1 MQTHLDELKKRLDQ
15 ELPGAY
21 NLRRR
26 LHSFPDLSGFEGPT
40 LQMVLD
46 ALPDPTAVVPVA
58 ETGALVRLGG
68 PGSAVAVRA
77 ELDALPATEATGL
90 EWTSQNP
97 GVMHAC
103 GHDIHLAAA
112 VALSRAVHAT
122 PGAFPL
128 LLVLQP
134 REETYPSGGKDICGG
149 DRMAIEAVTAT
160 IGAHIQPLLPK
171 GTVACTSGSVNAS
184 SDEFTITIDGRGGHA
199 AYPHLTV
206 DPVVALAHVVIA
218 VQSII
223 SRTVD
228 PMESAVISIAAI
240 SAGSAPNVIPGSA
253 TARGTVRAMA
263 TTVRQNVLCSL
274 VHVVEMVAAA
284 HGCNGQI
291 VVVQGEPVLENDSRI
306 ANSTIPH
313 LQSLGLTAN
322 TTLRSAGSD
331 DFSYYCEKVPS
342 LMMFVGTKGESEQ
355 LHSTTFAPDNTHVR
369 DVAYALLSGY
379 MAAAELHNRDEFALL
394 KDKESISESR

>member
-1 MQTHLDELKKRLDQ
+1 MDELKNRLDQ

-21 NLRRR
+21 DLRKR
-26 LHSFPDLSGFEGPT
+26 LHSFPDMSGFEGPT
-40 LQMVLD
+40 LQLVLD
-46 ALPDPTAVVPVA
+46 ALPDPTVVVPVA

-68 PGSAVAVRA
+68 PGPTVAVRA

-90 EWTSQNP
+90 EWASQNA

-134 REETYPSGGKDICGG
+134 REETYPSGGRDICGG
-149 DRMAIEAVTAT
+149 DRMALEEVTAT
-160 IGAHIQPLLPK
+160 IGAHVQPLLPR
-171 GTVACTSGSVNAS
+171 GTVACTAGSVNAS
-184 SDEFTITIDGRGGHA
+184 SDEFAITIDGQGGHA

-206 DPVVALAHVVIA
+206 DPVVTLAHVVVA

-228 PMESAVISIAAI
+228 PMESAVLSIAVL

-253 TARGTVRAMA
+253 TARGTIRAM
-263 TTVRQNVLCSL
+263 TTSVRQNVLSRL
-274 VHVVEMVAAA
+274 AQVVEMVSAA
-284 HGCNGQI
+284 HGCRGQ
-291 VVVQGEPVLENDSRI
+291 VVVVHGEPVLENNHRI
-306 ANSTIPH
+306 ASTTIPH
-313 LQSLGLTAN
+313 LQSLGLTVN

-342 LMMFVGTKGESEQ
+342 LMMFVGTDGESER

-379 MAAAELHNRDEFALL
+379 MAVTELHIEDELASL
-394 KDKESISESR
+394 KENFLESR